1 MESRTYIC
9 IDLKSFYASVE
20 CVARG
25 LDPMTAR
32 LVVADPERTVTTIC
46 LAVSPAMKA
55 AGVRNRCRV
64 FEIPPEIDYVMAPPR
79 MRTYMQTSAD
89 IYGVYLRY
97 VAPED
102 IHPYSIDE
110 CFIDATA
117 YLSLYETDARSFA
130 VTLMEAVRAETGI
143 PATAGIGPNLFQAK
157 VALDITAKHAPDGIG
172 MLDDQSFRRLIWP
185 HRPLTDV
192 WNIGP
197 GIARR
202 LAKYHVYDLK
212 GVTEMDP
219 DVLYDEF
226 GVNAE
231 YLIDHAWGVEPCT
244 IADIKAYEPE
254 SNSLMNGQALPCG
267 YSFDDGLIVLR
278 EMCDDT
284 VLDLIEK
291 RLVTDHVSLHVSY
304 QREGSAAAGRL
315 QNGDEAGLCDCEA
328 AAGRD
333 ERAPEATSR
342 DHGVADVRPE
352 EDGAPD
358 FFQTEHGVRSLRRDP
373 FGHGGGSRKIP
384 ECTNSFKKL
393 YGYLEE
399 LYRETVDPS
408 RLIRKI
414 SLGFGN
420 LVDEDFATFDLFTDY
435 EAAARERRTQEAV
448 LAIKDKFGKNAL
460 IKGTSLQEH
469 AMGRERNLLVGG
481 HRG

>member
-1 MESRTYIC
+1 MERLRTYVC

-20 CVARG
+20 CAARG
-25 LDPMTAR
+25 LDPMTTR

-64 FEIPPEIDYVMAPPR
+64 FEIPPEIDYIMARPR
-79 MRTYMQTSAD
+79 MRAYMAASAE
-89 IYGVYLRY
+89 IYGIYLRY
-97 VAPED
+97 VSPED

-117 YLSLYETDARSFA
+117 YLSLYDVTPRQFA
-130 VTLMEAVRAETGI
+130 EMLRDAVRRETNI
-143 PATAGIGPNLFQAK
+143 PATAGIGPNLFLAK
-157 VALDITAKHAPDGIG
+157 VALDISAKHASDGIG
-172 MLDDQSFRRLIWP
+172 ELDDDSFRASIWR
-185 HRPLTDV
+185 HRPLTDI

-202 LAKYHVYDLK
+202 LAKYHVFDLK
-212 GVTEMDP
+212 GVTELDP

-244 IADIKAYEPE
+244 VAEIKAYEPE
-254 SNSLMNGQALPCG
+254 SSSVMNGQVLPCG

-284 VLDLIEK
+284 VLELVEK
-291 RLVTDHVSLHVSY
+291 QLVTDHVSLHVSY
-304 QREGSAAAGRL
+304 QRGENGRAAGDGDSGFGSVA
-315 QNGDEAGLCDCEA
+315 NGTSVG
-328 AAGRD
+328 AAGAPA
-333 ERAPEATSR
+333 APEAAGNAG
-342 DHGVADVRPE
+342 DAG
-352 EDGAPD
+352 
-358 FFQTEHGVRSLRRDP
+358 FFQAEHGVRSLRRDP

-384 ECTNSFKKL
+384 ERTNSFKKL
-393 YGYLEE
+393 HGYLEE
-399 LYRETVDPS
+399 LYHETVDPA

-420 LVDEDFATFDLFTDY
+420 LVDEDFATFDLFTDH

-448 LAIKDKFGKNAL
+448 LAIKEKFGKNAL

-469 AMGRERNLLVGG
+469 AMGRERNNLVGG

>member
-1 MESRTYIC
+1 MERQRTYVC

-20 CVARG
+20 CAARG
-25 LDPMTAR
+25 LDPMTTR

-64 FEIPPEIDYVMAPPR
+64 FEIPPEIDYIMARPR
-79 MRTYMQTSAD
+79 MRAYMAASAE
-89 IYGVYLRY
+89 IYGIYLRY
-97 VAPED
+97 VSPED

-117 YLSLYETDARSFA
+117 YLSLYDVTARQFA
-130 VTLMEAVRAETGI
+130 EMLRDAVRAQTNI
-143 PATAGIGPNLFQAK
+143 PATAGIGPNLFLAK
-157 VALDITAKHAPDGIG
+157 VALDISAKHAPDGIG
-172 MLDDQSFRRLIWP
+172 ELDDESFRATIWR
-185 HRPLTDV
+185 HRPLTDI

-244 IADIKAYEPE
+244 IAEIKAYEPE
-254 SNSLMNGQALPCG
+254 SSSLMNGQVLPCG
-267 YSFDDGLIVLR
+267 YSFDDGLIVMR

-284 VLDLIEK
+284 VLELVEK
-291 RLVTDHVSLHVSY
+291 QLVTDHVSLHVSY
-304 QREGSAAAGRL
+304 QRGEGGQGMGEGADVTGLAGAPGAEGALVPGAAAR
-315 QNGDEAGLCDCEA
+315 E
-328 AAGRD
+328 
-333 ERAPEATSR
+333 PESA
-342 DHGVADVRPE
+342 
-352 EDGAPD
+352 D
-358 FFQTEHGVRSLRRDP
+358 FFQAEHGVRSLRRDP

-384 ECTNSFKKL
+384 ERTNSFKKL
-393 YGYLEE
+393 HGYLEE
-399 LYRETVDPS
+399 LYRETVDPT

-420 LVDEDFATFDLFTDY
+420 LVDEDFATFDLFTDH

-469 AMGRERNLLVGG
+469 AMGRERNNLVGG